1 MKRQHYRS
9 DLTLNVKITRPANSD
24 DGGGQVAIP
33 EHVRLEYFVPDGR
46 TSIVAERNGKDTTLC
61 KLSEDGMSLE
71 VFLPL
76 SRRQLGVGNLIVVIT
91 EYSPAAGFPD
101 EIKEIHNPSE
111 TGIQLWRG
119 ASDGDGTITTEAE
132 LVAWRYGYSAY
143 ELAKIHG
150 FEGTEEEFITWL
162 RQPAVDASSKADS
175 AELERAKAETRRVS
189 AERGRVSAEEGRR
202 EAEKERA
209 NAESSRAIAE
219 NSRVKA
225 EQERVDEF
233 NRLKL
238 GSQQATQ
245 AANDAASKANTQA
258 AAAEKAASMKV
269 VIDVETGIVSILKG
283 EEKEDIGRIPEAR
296 GEYVEGQTYYK
307 DNIATRYGSAFQC
320 VAESTTTPPATL
332 DESGNELVLG
342 EGWIYFADT
351 SIARSVAHSA
361 DKTSAEV
368 SALLDGLDDDQDFSE
383 LPLLCG
389 QPIKLFGH
397 GAPSASSS
405 PDNWRQLADGGYDWN
420 GIPSALGQEYIDV
433 DSSTGGHY
441 IAVRDSA
448 WKLKWYNC

>member
-24 DGGGQVAIP
+24 GGGGQVAIP

-119 ASDGDGTITTEAE
+119 ASDGDGSITTEAE

-175 AELERAKAETRRVS
+175 AELERTKAETGRVS
-189 AERGRVSAEEGRR
+189 AERGRVSAEKGRSK
-202 EAEKERA
+202 AEKERA
-209 NAESSRAIAE
+209 NAES
-219 NSRVKA
+219 SRVKA

-233 NRLKL
+233 GRLKTE
-238 GSQQATQ
+238 SQTATKNAQ
-245 AANDAASKANTQA
+245 DAANIAAVNILA
-258 AAAEKAASMKV
+258 
-269 VIDVETGIVSILKG
+269 IDVNAESGVITAYTGGDSSAFASGGVNQETG
-283 EEKEDIGRIPEAR
+283 
-296 GEYVEGQTYYK
+296 
-307 DNIATRYGSAFQC
+307 NI
-320 VAESTTTPPATL
+320 
-332 DESGNELVLG
+332 ELN
-342 EGWIYFADT
+342 F
-351 SIARSVAHSA
+351 
-361 DKTSAEV
+361 
-368 SALLDGLDDDQDFSE
+368 
-383 LPLLCG
+383 
-389 QPIKLFGH
+389 
-397 GAPSASSS
+397 
-405 PDNWRQLADGGYDWN
+405 N
-420 GIPSALGQEYIDV
+420 
-433 DSSTGGHY
+433 
-441 IAVRDSA
+441 
-448 WKLKWYNC
+448 YN

>member
-24 DGGGQVAIP
+24 GGGGQVAIP

-150 FEGTEEEFITWL
+150 FEGTEKEFITWL

-175 AELERAKAETRRVS
+175 AELKRAKAETGRVS
-189 AERGRVSAEEGRR
+189 AERGRASAEEGRS
-202 EAEKERA
+202 EAEKDRA
-209 NAESSRAIAE
+209 NAESFRAIAE

-233 NRLKL
+233 GQLKL
-238 GSQQATQ
+238 GAKQATQ

-258 AAAEKAASMKV
+258 AAAEKAASIKV

-283 EEKEDIGRIPEAR
+283 EGKEDIGRIPEAR
-296 GEYVEGQTYYK
+296 GEHVEGQKYYQ
-307 DNIATRYGSAFQC
+307 DNIVTRYGSAFQC
-320 VAESTTTPPATL
+320 VVGSTTTPPATL

-397 GAPSASSS
+397 GAPSASSA

>member
-24 DGGGQVAIP
+24 GGGGQVAIP

-175 AELERAKAETRRVS
+175 AELERAKAETGRVS
-189 AERGRVSAEEGRR
+189 AERGRVSAEKGRS
-202 EAEKERA
+202 EAEKGRA
-209 NAESSRAIAE
+209 NAESSRATAE

-233 NRLKL
+233 GPLKL
-238 GSQQATQ
+238 KSQQATQ
-245 AANDAASKANTQA
+245 AANDAASEANTQA
-258 AAAEKAASMKV
+258 AAAEKAASIKV
-269 VIDVETGIVSILKG
+269 VIDVATGIVSILKG

-307 DNIATRYGSAFQC
+307 DNIVARYGSAFQC
-320 VAESTTTPPATL
+320 VVESTTTPPATL
-332 DESGNELVLG
+332 DSGNELVLG
-342 EGWIYFADT
+342 AGWIYFYGQKRST
-351 SIARSVAHSA
+351 HRRQNFCGGIRIAGWPR
-361 DKTSAEV
+361 
-368 SALLDGLDDDQDFSE
+368 
-383 LPLLCG
+383 
-389 QPIKLFGH
+389 
-397 GAPSASSS
+397 
-405 PDNWRQLADGGYDWN
+405 
-420 GIPSALGQEYIDV
+420 
-433 DSSTGGHY
+433 
-441 IAVRDSA
+441 
-448 WKLKWYNC
+448 

>member
-24 DGGGQVAIP
+24 GGGGQVAIP

-175 AELERAKAETRRVS
+175 AELERAKAEK
-189 AERGRVSAEEGRR
+189 G
-202 EAEKERA
+202 RA
-209 NAESSRAIAE
+209 NAESSRATAE

-233 NRLKL
+233 NMLKL

-245 AANDAASKANTQA
+245 AANDAASEANTQA

-269 VIDVETGIVSILKG
+269 VIDVETGIVSILNG
-283 EEKEDIGRIPEAR
+283 EKKENIGRIPEAR

-307 DNIATRYGSAFQC
+307 DNIVLRYGSTFQC
-320 VAESTTTPPATL
+320 VVESTTTPPATI

-351 SIARSVAHSA
+351 SIARNVAHSA

-368 SALLDGLDDDQDFSE
+368 SALLDSLDDDQDFSE

-397 GAPSASSS
+397 GAPSASSA

>member
-9 DLTLNVKITRPANSD
+9 DLTLNVRITRPANSD
-24 DGGGQVAIP
+24 GGGGQVAIP

-162 RQPAVDASSKADS
+162 RQPSVDASNKADS
-175 AELERAKAETRRVS
+175 AELERAK
-189 AERGRVSAEEGRR
+189 
-202 EAEKERA
+202 
-209 NAESSRAIAE
+209 AE

-233 NRLKL
+233 GRLKTE
-238 GSQQATQ
+238 SQTATKNAQ
-245 AANDAASKANTQA
+245 DAANIAAVNILA
-258 AAAEKAASMKV
+258 
-269 VIDVETGIVSILKG
+269 IDVNAESGVITAHTGGGSSAFASGGVNQETG
-283 EEKEDIGRIPEAR
+283 
-296 GEYVEGQTYYK
+296 
-307 DNIATRYGSAFQC
+307 NI
-320 VAESTTTPPATL
+320 
-332 DESGNELVLG
+332 ELN
-342 EGWIYFADT
+342 F
-351 SIARSVAHSA
+351 
-361 DKTSAEV
+361 
-368 SALLDGLDDDQDFSE
+368 
-383 LPLLCG
+383 
-389 QPIKLFGH
+389 
-397 GAPSASSS
+397 
-405 PDNWRQLADGGYDWN
+405 N
-420 GIPSALGQEYIDV
+420 
-433 DSSTGGHY
+433 
-441 IAVRDSA
+441 
-448 WKLKWYNC
+448 YN

>member
-24 DGGGQVAIP
+24 GGGGQVAIP

-175 AELERAKAETRRVS
+175 AELKRAEAETGRVS
-189 AERGRVSAEEGRR
+189 AERDRVYAEEGRSK
-202 EAEKERA
+202 AEKDRA
-209 NAESSRAIAE
+209 NAE

-225 EQERVDEF
+225 EQERVDESG
-233 NRLKL
+233 RLKTE
-238 GSQQATQ
+238 SQTATKNAQ
-245 AANDAASKANTQA
+245 DAANIAAVNILA
-258 AAAEKAASMKV
+258 
-269 VIDVETGIVSILKG
+269 IDVNAESGVITAYTGGDSSAFASGGVNQETG
-283 EEKEDIGRIPEAR
+283 
-296 GEYVEGQTYYK
+296 
-307 DNIATRYGSAFQC
+307 NI
-320 VAESTTTPPATL
+320 
-332 DESGNELVLG
+332 ELN
-342 EGWIYFADT
+342 F
-351 SIARSVAHSA
+351 
-361 DKTSAEV
+361 
-368 SALLDGLDDDQDFSE
+368 
-383 LPLLCG
+383 
-389 QPIKLFGH
+389 
-397 GAPSASSS
+397 
-405 PDNWRQLADGGYDWN
+405 N
-420 GIPSALGQEYIDV
+420 
-433 DSSTGGHY
+433 
-441 IAVRDSA
+441 
-448 WKLKWYNC
+448 YN

>member
-24 DGGGQVAIP
+24 GGGGQVAIP

-175 AELERAKAETRRVS
+175 AELERAKAETGRVS
-189 AERGRVSAEEGRR
+189 AERGRASAEAGRS
-202 EAEKERA
+202 EAEKKRA
-209 NAESSRAIAE
+209 NAESSRATAE

-225 EQERVDEF
+225 EQERVGEF
-233 NRLKL
+233 GRLKTE
-238 GSQQATQ
+238 SQTATKNAQ
-245 AANDAASKANTQA
+245 DAANIAAVNILA
-258 AAAEKAASMKV
+258 
-269 VIDVETGIVSILKG
+269 IDVNAESGVITAYTGGDSSAFASGGVNQETG
-283 EEKEDIGRIPEAR
+283 
-296 GEYVEGQTYYK
+296 
-307 DNIATRYGSAFQC
+307 NI
-320 VAESTTTPPATL
+320 
-332 DESGNELVLG
+332 ELN
-342 EGWIYFADT
+342 F
-351 SIARSVAHSA
+351 
-361 DKTSAEV
+361 
-368 SALLDGLDDDQDFSE
+368 
-383 LPLLCG
+383 
-389 QPIKLFGH
+389 
-397 GAPSASSS
+397 
-405 PDNWRQLADGGYDWN
+405 N
-420 GIPSALGQEYIDV
+420 
-433 DSSTGGHY
+433 
-441 IAVRDSA
+441 
-448 WKLKWYNC
+448 YN

>member
-9 DLTLNVKITRPANSD
+9 DLTLNVRITRPANSD
-24 DGGGQVAIP
+24 GGGGQVAIP

-162 RQPAVDASSKADS
+162 RQPAVDASNKADS
-175 AELERAKAETRRVS
+175 AELERAKAETGRVS
-189 AERGRVSAEEGRR
+189 AELGRVSAEEGRS
-202 EAEKERA
+202 EAEKDRA
-209 NAESSRAIAE
+209 NAESSRATAE

-233 NRLKL
+233 GRLKL
-238 GSQQATQ
+238 NRRLQQRMHRTRRTSQQ
-245 AANDAASKANTQA
+245 
-258 AAAEKAASMKV
+258 
-269 VIDVETGIVSILKG
+269 
-283 EEKEDIGRIPEAR
+283 
-296 GEYVEGQTYYK
+296 
-307 DNIATRYGSAFQC
+307 
-320 VAESTTTPPATL
+320 
-332 DESGNELVLG
+332 
-342 EGWIYFADT
+342 
-351 SIARSVAHSA
+351 
-361 DKTSAEV
+361 
-368 SALLDGLDDDQDFSE
+368 
-383 LPLLCG
+383 
-389 QPIKLFGH
+389 
-397 GAPSASSS
+397 
-405 PDNWRQLADGGYDWN
+405 
-420 GIPSALGQEYIDV
+420 
-433 DSSTGGHY
+433 
-441 IAVRDSA
+441 
-448 WKLKWYNC
+448 

>member
-24 DGGGQVAIP
+24 GGGGQVAIP

-175 AELERAKAETRRVS
+175 AELERAKAE
-189 AERGRVSAEEGRR
+189 
-202 EAEKERA
+202 KERA
-209 NAESSRAIAE
+209 NAESSRTTAE

-233 NRLKL
+233 GRLKTE
-238 GSQQATQ
+238 SQTATKNAQ
-245 AANDAASKANTQA
+245 DAANIAAVNILA
-258 AAAEKAASMKV
+258 
-269 VIDVETGIVSILKG
+269 IDVNAESGVITAYTGGDSSAFASGGVNQETG
-283 EEKEDIGRIPEAR
+283 
-296 GEYVEGQTYYK
+296 
-307 DNIATRYGSAFQC
+307 NI
-320 VAESTTTPPATL
+320 
-332 DESGNELVLG
+332 ELN
-342 EGWIYFADT
+342 F
-351 SIARSVAHSA
+351 
-361 DKTSAEV
+361 
-368 SALLDGLDDDQDFSE
+368 
-383 LPLLCG
+383 
-389 QPIKLFGH
+389 
-397 GAPSASSS
+397 
-405 PDNWRQLADGGYDWN
+405 N
-420 GIPSALGQEYIDV
+420 
-433 DSSTGGHY
+433 
-441 IAVRDSA
+441 
-448 WKLKWYNC
+448 YN